1 MDLFRRI
8 GTQKKKFKV
17 QFFIGRLKFS
27 SYKPGKIYI
36 VVKRGKIFIK
46 KGDFKV
52 KEEKINHFVG
62 PIPLY
67 SFLSLSI
74 FSLARLLAINYP
86 SRCV

>member
-46 KGDFKV
+46 KGDHKA
-52 KEEKINHFVG
+52 KT
-62 PIPLY
+62 
-67 SFLSLSI
+67 
-74 FSLARLLAINYP
+74 
-86 SRCV
+86 